1 MTNILKAKDIY
12 FSYKKGDIINGA
24 SFEIT
29 SGINLLLGENGS
41 GKSTLMK
48 ILGGIYKAS
57 SGEIY
62 LNDISYKDEL
72 EIKKNIGYVPQK
84 FNSFQN
90 IKVEEYLSFISS
102 FNDHGNIDLSLLE
115 IDNFKD
121 KYMRELSEGMQKRVL
136 VAAALS
142 LNPKVI
148 LADEPTSGLDKNGR
162 IKLRKLFSIINEKFP
177 EKIIIFSS
185 HLDEDIYDDVNFIY
199 EVKNGKVIK
208 YD

>member
-102 FNDHGNIDLSLLE
+102 FNDHGNIDLTLLE

-162 IKLRKLFSIINEKFP
+162 IKLRKLFR
-177 EKIIIFSS
+177 
-185 HLDEDIYDDVNFIY
+185 
-199 EVKNGKVIK
+199 
-208 YD
+208 